1 MIPEPARVVA
11 AVPAARPFV
20 GPEELARRVGRRELI
35 RLGANESAFGP
46 PPAALAAMRAEIP
59 HASWYGDP
67 ECAELRAA
75 LAARHGVHFEEI
87 VVGSGID
94 ELLGLIVRA
103 YLGEGEVAAA
113 AHGTYPTFTYH
124 VTGYGSHLAT
134 VPYRDDGYVDLPAL
148 AALARRRRVRVVYL
162 ANPDNP
168 SGTCAA
174 AGELEAFLAAIPRES
189 LIILDEAYADFVAP
203 GDLPAPNG
211 DPRVVRMRTFSK
223 AYGLAGARIGYA
235 IARRET
241 IETLGKIRNQ
251 YGVNR
256 IAQIGA
262 LAALEERDFIAGVV
276 AEVARGRAEYAAL
289 GARLSVRTL
298 PSETNFVCF
307 DLGSRA
313 LAEAMVEA
321 MLQNGIF
328 IRKPGAPP
336 LDGFIRVTVGA
347 AAERAA
353 FAEIFGDLLAAQA
366 PLR

>member
-46 PPAALAAMRAEIP
+46 PPAALAAMRAETAR
-59 HASWYGDP
+59 ASWYGDP

-103 YLGEGEVAAA
+103 YLGDGEIAVA

-124 VTGYGSHLAT
+124 VTGYGSHVAT

-148 AALARRRRVRVVYL
+148 AALARRKRARIVYL

-168 SGTCAA
+168 SGTRAA
-174 AGELEAFLAAIPRES
+174 AGEFEAFLAAIPRES
-189 LIILDEAYADFVAP
+189 LVILDEAYADFVDP
-203 GDLPAPNG
+203 KDLVAPNG
-211 DPRVVRMRTFSK
+211 DQRVVRMRTFSK

-235 IARRET
+235 LAPRET
-241 IETLGKIRNQ
+241 IATLGKIRNQ

-256 IAQIGA
+256 IAQIAA

-289 GARLSVRTL
+289 GARLGVRTL

-307 DLGSRA
+307 DLGSRP

-347 AAERAA
+347 AAERAV
-353 FAEIFGDLLAAQA
+353 FAEVFGDLLSAQA
-366 PLR
+366 PSR

>member
-1 MIPEPARVVA
+1 MRPEPARVVA
-11 AVPAARPFV
+11 GVPAARPFV

-46 PPAALAAMRAEIP
+46 PPAALAAMRAELAR
-59 HASWYGDP
+59 ASWYGDP
-67 ECAELRAA
+67 ECADLRAA
-75 LAARHGVHFEEI
+75 LAARHGVDPAEI

-103 YLGEGEVAAA
+103 YLGDGEVAAA
-113 AHGTYPTFTYH
+113 THGTYPTFTYH
-124 VTGYGSHLAT
+124 VAGHGSRVAT

-148 AALARRRRVRVVYL
+148 AALARRESARIVYL

-168 SGTCAA
+168 SGTRAA
-174 AGELEAFLAAIPRES
+174 VAEFAAFLEAIPARS
-189 LIILDEAYADFVAP
+189 LVILDEAYADFVAP
-203 GDLPAPNG
+203 EDLAGPNG

-235 IARRET
+235 LAPRET
-241 IETLGKIRNQ
+241 IATLGKIRNQ

-256 IAQIGA
+256 IAQSGA
-262 LAALEERDFIAGVV
+262 LAALDEPEFIAGVV

-289 GARLSVRTL
+289 GARLGMRTL

-307 DLGSRA
+307 EIGSPA
-313 LAEAMVEA
+313 LAEAMVEG
-321 MLQNGIF
+321 LLESGIF

-336 LDGFIRVTVGA
+336 LEGFIRVSVGA

-353 FAEIFGDLLAAQA
+353 FAQAFGDLLAAQA
-366 PLR
+366 SLR